1 LLQFWRTKRSRLG
14 QPGPSFFVGNV
25 ARVARQAIGF
35 ESLIIFSRD
44 RLAASMDAQ
53 RAAIWLSLGA
63 NAAQIG

>member
-25 ARVARQAIGF
+25 ARATRQAIGF
-35 ESLIIFSRD
+35 KSLIVFTRD
-44 RLAASMDAQ
+44 PMAALMDNQ
-53 RAAIWLSLGA
+53 RAAIWLSFGA